1 MKTLNRV
8 MRVVGGTITG
18 ACVGNGIAAFVRGDM
33 FSVFLMATLVLMNLT
48 AIVLLIITDMKGE
61 G

>member
-8 MRVVGGTITG
+8 MRVYGGTITG
-18 ACVGNGIAAFVRGDM
+18 ACVVRGIVAFIRGDM
-33 FSVFLMATLVLMNLT
+33 FSVFLMAALVLMNLT
-48 AIVLLIITDMKGE
+48 AIMLLIITDMKGE

>member
-1 MKTLNRV
+1 MKKLNRV
-8 MRVVGGTITG
+8 MRVFGVTITG

-48 AIVLLIITDMKGE
+48 AIVLLIITDMEGE